1 MLPFGS
7 IEFFF
12 IIIMQIV
19 VLLIAKLWLSDKFY
33 KYVLAALN
41 FSFLYFVYPHPF
53 HFFLLI
59 FFSYGLTYLLTDVLK
74 VSNNVWAFGT
84 LLVVLPLLLV
94 KLDISTSG
102 FKWNDVLSFA
112 GLSYASF
119 RILGYYMDK
128 APDEKITG
136 ITSYFNFIAFTPT
149 MLIGPIDRY
158 AHFKASEGKGFSAI
172 NYLNFEEGWKVFVK
186 GLAFKFLL
194 AELVDRYWLNIFDY
208 SEKTTLLFL
217 NEMYSYYFYLFFDFA
232 GYSFMALGIGK
243 MMGIEV
249 PMNFT
254 NPFLAVNPQDFWQ
267 RFHISLGAW
276 LRDYFF
282 TPVYMFLSRK
292 TKWFKTSVIQQNVA
306 LLLTFLLMGCW
317 NGLKFNFIMSGL
329 LFGIYS
335 VVHNSYKHI
344 CEKKG
349 RDIVFGKL
357 SPTIV
362 KYMSIAIVFNLVAF
376 SLYVFSGRI

>member
-1 MLPFGS
+1 M
-7 IEFFF
+7 
-12 IIIMQIV
+12 
-19 VLLIAKLWLSDKFY
+19 
-33 KYVLAALN
+33 
-41 FSFLYFVYPHPF
+41 
-53 HFFLLI
+53 
-59 FFSYGLTYLLTDVLK
+59 
-74 VSNNVWAFGT
+74 WAFGI
-84 LLVVLPLLLV
+84 LLMVLPMILV
-94 KLDISTSG
+94 RLDIRTEG
-102 FKWNDVLSFA
+102 FEWNDVLSFA
-112 GLSYASF
+112 GLSFASF

-128 APDEKITG
+128 GFDEKMTD

-149 MLIGPIDRY
+149 LLIGPIDRY
-158 AHFKASEGKGFSAI
+158 ANFKSSEDKGFSSI
-172 NYLNFEEGWKVFVK
+172 NATNFEEGWKVFVK

-194 AELVDRYWLNIFDY
+194 AELVDRYWLNVFDY
-208 SEKTTLLFL
+208 SEKTTLLFFS
-217 NEMYSYYFYLFFDFA
+217 EMYSYYFYLFFDFA

-243 MMGIEV
+243 MMGMEV
-249 PMNFT
+249 PVNFT
-254 NPFLAVNPQDFWQ
+254 NPFLAVNSQDFWQ
-267 RFHISLGAW
+267 RFHITLGAW

-357 SPTIV
+357 SPTMV
-362 KYMSIAIVFNLVAF
+362 KYVSIAIVFNLVAF
-376 SLYVFSGRI
+376 ALYVFSGRI